1 MVTVNEILNVL
12 TQANETYGL
21 TMTPADGDDDDDFDD
36 ITRSDAYNQFNPS
49 LAVVDPTKNVS
60 DHLCLCY
67 SLSHHHRVISSLL

>member
-1 MVTVNEILNVL
+1 MGTMNEILKLL

-21 TMTPADGDDDDDFDD
+21 TMTPADDDVDDDDFDD

-60 DHLCLCY
+60 DD
-67 SLSHHHRVISSLL
+67 

>member
-1 MVTVNEILNVL
+1 MGTMNEILKLL

-21 TMTPADGDDDDDFDD
+21 TMTPADDDVDDDDFDD

-60 DHLCLCY
+60 YRCCSVY
-67 SLSHHHRVISSLL
+67 AAIT